1 MRWPLLWGVGVFEVE
16 TMSHISQPLW
26 HTVNLLTFFFL
37 SFSTL
42 TYYCLFGTLI
52 IYCHYLTLFLIFFYK
67 FLHIISPPM
76 PCCFHHKAF
85 SPQMDKRWQFG
96 AWWLRVLP
104 KQNYVLGLNGAHS
117 CTLMHTLSPIRK
129 NMTHLLRCHFLTSLK
144 YEFTLGVNYS
154 QYMKWN
160 QSGLI
165 III

>member
-1 MRWPLLWGVGVFEVE
+1 MNRIMRWPLLWGVGVFEVE

-52 IYCHYLTLFLIFFYK
+52 IYCHYLTLFLIFFTN
-67 FLHIISPPM
+67 FFTSFHPP
-76 PCCFHHKAF
+76 CLVVFTIKLLAHKWIKDDN
-85 SPQMDKRWQFG
+85 SVP
-96 AWWLRVLP
+96 WWLRVLP
-104 KQNYVLGLNGAHS
+104 KQNYTWFEWS
-117 CTLMHTLSPIRK
+117 TLMHTLSPIRK

-160 QSGLI
+160 
-165 III
+165 